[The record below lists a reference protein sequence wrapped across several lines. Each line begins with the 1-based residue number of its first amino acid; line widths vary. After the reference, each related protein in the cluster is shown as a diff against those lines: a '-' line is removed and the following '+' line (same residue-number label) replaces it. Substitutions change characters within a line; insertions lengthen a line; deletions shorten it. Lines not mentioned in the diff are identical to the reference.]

1 MLRATLKASEAGLAR
16 IRQARAERG
25 WTIDNPRWLV
35 EASRVLKPEDTWDEY
50 QSFFADGIS
59 HSTWGRFLSGK
70 QRIKPD
76 AFKAYCQI
84 LGLPWEEIVD
94 RHNNSPNSIDWGD
107 APDISYFCDRTE
119 ELLELEQRIVQQH
132 CRLIALVGVGGI
144 GKSALAVKL
153 IQQIEKEFQYIIWR
167 SLGSTLSLSDLITN
181 LLASLPQLD
190 SPHKNTELI
199 SQLIKSFH
207 TSRCLLVLDRSELI
221 LQEGT
226 LAGYYREGYEDYGEL
241 VRRIASERHQSCLVL
256 IGREAPR
263 EIRFLEQESGSIR
276 SLYLKGLPQAAAEN
290 ILRANGLLEEPSWQN
305 LIQLYRASPLS
316 LKMISRV
323 ILELFGG
330 SAAQFLRENT
340 LVLGDIRPILDQQ
353 FQRLSKLERESMYQ
367 LAISDR
373 PISRSQLRAALQV
386 EASQSVSS
394 SELIEAL
401 VSLKERSLIETS
413 SEGEE
418 YLFTLQPVINKYVR
432 SMYHL

>member
-1 MLRATLKASEAGLAR
+1 MLKATLKASEAGLAR
-16 IRQARAERG
+16 IKQARGERG

-94 RHNNSPNSIDWGD
+94 RNNSSPNSIDWGD

-119 ELLELEQRIVQQH
+119 ELSELEERIVHQH

-153 IQQIEKEFQYIIWR
+153 IQQIEKDFQYIIWR
-167 SLGSTLSLSDLITN
+167 SMGSTLSLSDLIN
-181 LLASLPQLD
+181 NILASLPQSD
-190 SPHKNTELI
+190 SPHNNTEPI

-207 TSRCLLVLDRSELI
+207 TYRCLLVLDRSELI

-226 LAGYYREGYEDYGEL
+226 LTGYYREEYEDYGEL
-241 VRRIASERHQSCLVL
+241 VRRIASERHQSCLIL

-263 EIRFLEQESGSIR
+263 DIRLLEQANSSVR
-276 SLYLKGLPQAAAEN
+276 SFSLKGLSQAAAEN

-305 LIQLYRASPLS
+305 LIQLYRASPFN

-323 ILELFGG
+323 ILQLFGG
-330 SAAQFLRENT
+330 SAAKFLRENT
-340 LVLGDIRPILDQQ
+340 LVLGDIGPILDQQ
-353 FQRLSKLERESMYQ
+353 FRRLSKLEQDVMYQ
-367 LAISDR
+367 LAIPDLA
-373 PISRSQLRAALQV
+373 ISRSQIR
-386 EASQSVSS
+386 SQLMSSVAM

-401 VSLKERSLIETS
+401 DSLKQRSLIETS

-418 YLFTLQPVINKYVR
+418 DLFTLQSVMKKYVR
-432 SMYHL
+432 RRYNL

>member
-1 MLRATLKASEAGLAR
+1 MLKATLKASEAGLAR
-16 IRQARAERG
+16 IKQARGERG

-35 EASRVLKPEDTWDEY
+35 EASRVLKPNDIWDEY

-94 RHNNSPNSIDWGD
+94 RNNTSPNSIDWGD

-119 ELLELEQRIVQQH
+119 ELSELEEQIVHQH
-132 CRLIALVGVGGI
+132 SRLIALVGVGGI

-167 SLGSTLSLSDLITN
+167 SLSSTLSLSDLINNILT
-181 LLASLPQLD
+181 SLPQPD
-190 SPHKNTELI
+190 APHSSTDPI
-199 SQLIKSFH
+199 SQLIQSFH
-207 TSRCLLVLDRSELI
+207 TYRCLLVLDRSELI

-241 VRRIASERHQSCLVL
+241 MRRIASERHQNCLIL

-263 EIRFLEQESGSIR
+263 EIRLLEQATSSVR
-276 SLYLKGLPQAAAEN
+276 SLSLKGLPQAAAEN

-305 LIQLYRASPLS
+305 LIQLYRGSPLN

-330 SAAQFLRENT
+330 SAAKFLRENT

-353 FQRLSKLERESMYQ
+353 FRRLSQLEQDVMYQ
-367 LAISDR
+367 LAIPDLA
-373 PISRSQLRAALQV
+373 ISRSQIR
-386 EASQSVSS
+386 SQLMSSVAM

-401 VSLKERSLIETS
+401 DSLKQRSLIETS

-418 YLFTLQPVINKYVR
+418 DLFTLQSVMKKYVR
-432 SMYHL
+432 RRYCL